1 MIIIDKQKHDYN
13 SNNCTTV
20 LDETDSLHSNESVN
34 KTIINFQ
41 PKHELIDYN
50 LKDDEKTKSEMRKT
64 MRSAEKKLISQLK
77 DDMTFEEELDNKII
91 YSEDLKDPIHRVA
104 TPNLNSYNIVDDCD

>member
-1 MIIIDKQKHDYN
+1 MSNTSNLFNKNKCNELLGEHDSHVMIIDKQKHDNN
-13 SNNCTTV
+13 SNYCTSV
-20 LDETDSLHSNESVN
+20 LDETDSLHSNDSVN
-34 KTIINFQ
+34 KTILNFQ

-77 DDMTFEEELDNKII
+77 DDMTFEE
-91 YSEDLKDPIHRVA
+91 
-104 TPNLNSYNIVDDCD
+104 

>member
-1 MIIIDKQKHDYN
+1 MSNTSNLFNKNKCNELLGEHDSHVMIIDKQKHDNN
-13 SNNCTTV
+13 SNYCTLV

-34 KTIINFQ
+34 TTILNFQ

-77 DDMTFEEELDNKII
+77 DDMTFEE
-91 YSEDLKDPIHRVA
+91 
-104 TPNLNSYNIVDDCD
+104 